1 MVGSVKAMS
10 YDPSFEPR
18 QPICC
23 RAPARRR
30 RRLIVSPAREGSEA
44 IEEVDGEE
52 AEREREEMALM
63 WEEHSIEDKEK
74 SSKVRLCQLQKK
86 FKWGLVD

>member
-1 MVGSVKAMS
+1 MS

-23 RAPARRR
+23 RVPARG
-30 RRLIVSPAREGSEA
+30 RRLIVSPTHEGSEG

-52 AEREREEMALM
+52 AEREKQEMVLM
-63 WEEHSIEDKEK
+63 WAKRKDL
-74 SSKVRLCQLQKK
+74 R
-86 FKWGLVD
+86 